1 MRGQSGFAPLR
12 GNDFPK
18 PLQHNVWSQ
27 IIMTFSERLSDSDE
41 QTSALSR
48 RDLLGKFSAITVTA
62 TGAKLLPQIA
72 IPAKYP
78 LPQFSI
84 GDLVAEN
91 WTDEFDKE
99 QTDFGE
105 ILGVRWLPEG
115 HSCFEANTWVYY
127 IYWTHSTCGSEFCYP
142 CYDGE
147 PTRGCDLRLV

>member
-1 MRGQSGFAPLR
+1 
-12 GNDFPK
+12 
-18 PLQHNVWSQ
+18 
-27 IIMTFSERLSDSDE
+27 MTFSERLSDSDE
-41 QTSALSR
+41 QTFALSR
-48 RDLLGKFSAITVTA
+48 RDLLGKFSVIAVAATA
-62 TGAKLLPQIA
+62 AKILPQLA
-72 IPAKYP
+72 IPTKYP

-84 GDLVAEN
+84 GDLVAES
-91 WTDEFDKE
+91 WIDEFDKE

-147 PTRGCDLRLV
+147 PTAAASLRLV

>member
-18 PLQHNVWSQ
+18 PFYSNVWSK
-27 IIMTFSERLSDSDE
+27 IIMSFSERLSNADE

-48 RDLLGKFSAITVTA
+48 RDLLGQISAIAVTA

-78 LPQFSI
+78 LPKFSI

-91 WTDEFDKE
+91 WIDEFGKE

-105 ILGVRWLPEG
+105 ILGMRWLPEG

-127 IYWTHSTCGSEFCYP
+127 IYWTHNTCGSEFCYP

-147 PTRGCDLRLV
+147 PTRGCDLRLA

>member
-1 MRGQSGFAPLR
+1 MRDPSGGLDLR
-12 GNDFPK
+12 SHDFPK
-18 PLQHNVWSQ
+18 PFHSNVWSKT
-27 IIMTFSERLSDSDE
+27 IMTFSERLSDAGE

-62 TGAKLLPQIA
+62 TGAKLLPQLSV
-72 IPAKYP
+72 PAKYP
-78 LPQFSI
+78 LPKFSI
-84 GDLVAEN
+84 GDLVAED
-91 WTDEFDKE
+91 WFDEDDKE

-127 IYWTHSTCGSEFCYP
+127 IYWTRSTCGCDSCYP

-147 PTRGCDLRLV
+147 PTAAADLRLV

>member
-1 MRGQSGFAPLR
+1 MP
-12 GNDFPK
+12 
-18 PLQHNVWSQ
+18 
-27 IIMTFSERLSDSDE
+27 FSERLSNADE

-48 RDLLGKFSAITVTA
+48 RDLLGKFSAIAVTA
-62 TGAKLLPQIA
+62 TGANLLPQLA

-78 LPQFSI
+78 LPEFSI
-84 GDLVAEN
+84 GDLVAES
-91 WTDEFDKE
+91 WIDEFDKE

-115 HSCFEANTWVYY
+115 HSCFEANIWVYY

-147 PTRGCDLRLV
+147 PTTAASLKLV